1 LRTATI
7 GPGELLATPAGGI
20 QVVAQLS
27 GDPDSLLTAGNG
39 TLDLGTKPA
48 DLLVF
53 ALAPLAGPAASPIAQ
68 AVGGTAGTPVSIA
81 SPDVLLTTTFPAAL
95 LPKGPASV
103 EFWTWSWEP
112 GDHYFAEAYHP
123 TVSVGGDLVLSGT
136 YGTRSDGDIIAWR
149 DGRYQTVPLD
159 HEVVLNTGDGVIY
172 LDNAANEWFR
182 NAGDTTNELASFAIT
197 LGDDFQGPNLGV
209 DWEKSGLSGHDVTV
223 TIDRQTLAPG
233 QTLPPTSPN
242 LTAPTVR
249 IVEDGELTWEAIRS
263 GDQEAAPPVRFPKGA
278 TVPFV
283 VPADGGQVELSNT
296 GDAPLVFLTL
306 TLTSAG
312 DAAGTPVS

>member
-1 LRTATI
+1 MARSAIAL
-7 GPGELLATPAGGI
+7 
-20 QVVAQLS
+20 
-27 GDPDSLLTAGNG
+27 LLTLTILIGARPVAVRAQDA
-39 TLDLGTKPA
+39 TS
-48 DLLVF
+48 
-53 ALAPLAGPAASPIAQ
+53 AASPA
-68 AVGGTAGTPVSIA
+68 APTGEAAGTPVSIA

-95 LPKGPASV
+95 LPKGPAGV

-136 YGTRSDGDIIAWR
+136 YGTRSDGDIFAWR

-223 TIDRQTLAPG
+223 TIERQTLAPG
-233 QTLPPTSPN
+233 QALPPMSPN
-242 LTAPTVR
+242 PTAPTVR
-249 IVEDGELTWEAIRS
+249 IVEDGELTWAAIRP
-263 GDQEAAPPVRFPKGA
+263 GEQEAAPPVRFPKDA
-278 TVPFV
+278 TVPFI
-283 VPADGGQVELSNT
+283 VPAEGGQVALSNT
-296 GDAPLVFLTL
+296 GDTPLVLLTL
-306 TLTSAG
+306 TLT
-312 DAAGTPVS
+312 AAGAPASTPVS